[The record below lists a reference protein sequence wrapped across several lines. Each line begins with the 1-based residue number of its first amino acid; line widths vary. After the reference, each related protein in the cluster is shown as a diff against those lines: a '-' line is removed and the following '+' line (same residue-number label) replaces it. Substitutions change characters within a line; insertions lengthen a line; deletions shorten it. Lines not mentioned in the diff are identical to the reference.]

1 MAGIY
6 FTNNTYLL
14 LGTHVMSTVV
24 QSASLNINYDQ
35 LEITAMG
42 DAAHKYL
49 KGLAAHTLSGTL
61 YLNQDA
67 IAAGATRAVLDS
79 LKGDIT
85 PAIEVE
91 FEAYAKMGINKCFRE
106 QEKQTDVYYLCWL
119 AIKRSGQTV
128 AVFGEAFLNTLKAVE
143 VLDSDPLAG

>member
-79 LKGDIT
+79 LKGSTAVFEIAPNGST
-85 PAIEVE
+85 PATDNPVYSGSVFVNAYTPVNGANGEVAQLD
-91 FEAYAKMGINKCFRE
+91 FTFDLT
-106 QEKQTDVYYLCWL
+106 TDVL
-119 AIKRSGQTV
+119 ITTS
-128 AVFGEAFLNTLKAVE
+128 
-143 VLDSDPLAG
+143 